1 AEDRR
6 EMEDHGFSYVALVS
20 LDVCRTR
27 SAANEQNKIFRTVPA
42 QMNFLHDGR
51 GHISIHD
58 LSNDLRSPL
67 AIDPQRLGN
76 LVPDGLDCSILIQPY
91 PAAKIIFGV
100 DVAKHDIRIRNGRF
114 FSSTFPAGRPRHRDS
129 ASRSDLHL
137 I

>member
-1 AEDRR
+1 MMVRSRCGYVGEIFISVYFFFSSRRRHTRSYGDWSSDVCSSDLDVHGGRPESAEDRR

-42 QMNFLHDGR
+42 QMNFLHDGG

-76 LVPDGLDCSILIQPY
+76 LVPDGLDC
-91 PAAKIIFGV
+91 
-100 DVAKHDIRIRNGRF
+100 
-114 FSSTFPAGRPRHRDS
+114 
-129 ASRSDLHL
+129 
-137 I
+137 